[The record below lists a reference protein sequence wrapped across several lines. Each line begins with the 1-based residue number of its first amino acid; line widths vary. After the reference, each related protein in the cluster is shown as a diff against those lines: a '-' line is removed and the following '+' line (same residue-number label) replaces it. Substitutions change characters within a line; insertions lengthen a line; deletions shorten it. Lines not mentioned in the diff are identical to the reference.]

1 MRLAPLVLV
10 ALAPLAACLPDPVT
24 APPIVPAPKIR
35 GGSQSLIASTSQ
47 RLFIV
52 DGQVGTTDD
61 LSTEDIEAIEVIKG
75 PAAATLYGDTKCP
88 PILIRVKRP
97 IAAAPAKR

>member
-35 GGSQSLIASTSQ
+35 GGSQSLIASTS
-47 RLFIV
+47 RPLVIV
-52 DGQVGTTDD
+52 DGRVVTAGG
-61 LSTEDIEAIEVIKG
+61 LNAADIEAVEVIKG
-75 PAAATLYGDTKCP
+75 PGAATLYGDMKCP
-88 PILIRVKRP
+88 PILIRTNRP
-97 IAAAPAKR
+97 LPP